1 MNELKKIRESLNL
14 TQIEVAN
21 MLNVSRRTYQ
31 KYEALEDDSD
41 AKLSY
46 YIYRLKEINLIDED
60 HGVLNIEYIKK
71 EVSNILSKYKV
82 NFCFLFGSYAK
93 NKATPSSDIDLLIDT
108 EITGLDYF
116 GLIEELRQ
124 SLHKKID
131 LLNINQLDNNQDLLR

>member
-1 MNELKKIRESLNL
+1 MNIL
-14 TQIEVAN
+14 
-21 MLNVSRRTYQ
+21 
-31 KYEALEDDSD
+31 
-41 AKLSY
+41 
-46 YIYRLKEINLIDED
+46 
-60 HGVLNIEYIKK
+60 KK

>member
-1 MNELKKIRESLNL
+1 MIAMNELKKIRESLNL

-21 MLNVSRRTYQ
+21 VLNVSRRTYQ

-71 EVSNILSKYKV
+71 RSI
-82 NFCFLFGSYAK
+82 
-93 NKATPSSDIDLLIDT
+93 
-108 EITGLDYF
+108 
-116 GLIEELRQ
+116 
-124 SLHKKID
+124 
-131 LLNINQLDNNQDLLR
+131 